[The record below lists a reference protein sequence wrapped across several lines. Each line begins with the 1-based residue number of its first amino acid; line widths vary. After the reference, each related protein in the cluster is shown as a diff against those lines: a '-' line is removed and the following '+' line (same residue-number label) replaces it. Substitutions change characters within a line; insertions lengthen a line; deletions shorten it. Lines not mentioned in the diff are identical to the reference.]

1 MFSSGLIEAD
11 EEEEKEEKEAVKDQ
25 KEEHQLSVKPLQY
38 WDTFLP
44 RVWGVTRRFY

>member
-25 KEEHQLSVKPLQY
+25 EEEQELSVKPLQY
-38 WDTFLP
+38 CDTF
-44 RVWGVTRRFY
+44 